1 MGSLGTLIGCH
12 VARLGCDHQIGERH
26 CHRSEGEGRKCEKRI
41 GEGVD
46 EVFLNTLKKVM
57 EWKNGKNETT

>member
-1 MGSLGTLIGCH
+1 MAAMLRAWVVIIT
-12 VARLGCDHQIGERH
+12 IGERH